1 MLGGTDVECP
11 PPHSAFEDPVTF
23 EGDAYELPDS
33 IGLTLVLRTQRLLPN
48 TYPDDRLALSD
59 RVIGLREGQGMA
71 FEAVAQKLA
80 LEGWRG
86 GRGAALRANA
96 IFSVYKKRK
105 AHESRRSA
113 PIRCWIRNIVV
124 SSAG

>member
-1 MLGGTDVECP
+1 MLGGTDGECP

-59 RVIGLREGQGMA
+59 RVIGLREGQGLA
-71 FEAVAQKLA
+71 FEVVAQKLA

-86 GRGAALRANA
+86 GRGAALGANA